1 MIPVAIKVAI
11 VFLLGIVAV
20 ALMAID
26 TNKRDDNSPTT

>member
-1 MIPVAIKVAI
+1 MIPVAINVAI
-11 VFLLGIVAV
+11 WFLLGIAAV